1 MKSGYKSAPATG
13 ADFLAEANRKLSENV
28 AGQAGMKAGAV
39 LDAANEQD
47 NLPSARRAAPIS
59 RFERLC
65 RWLLLEK
72 LKSVRVGTLFVHEQY
87 ALTSASQGN
96 NSAGRGALV
105 FGEPAG
111 TSDIEAHIVV
121 TDPTLYAQ
129 VVLNGSI
136 GSGEA
141 YMDGAWRSPDLV
153 QVIRL
158 MTANMALLES
168 LDSKW
173 NFLNKIALKALH
185 ALNGNSLHGSRR
197 NISAHYDLGNDFFGL
212 FLDPTMLYSSAV
224 FPSKDASLAEAS
236 EFKLARICRKL
247 QLKETDHLLEIGTGW
262 GGMAV
267 YAARKYGCRVTTT
280 TISREQ
286 YEYAKAWVARE
297 GLEDRVTLL
306 LKDYR
311 ELEGQFDKLV
321 SIEMVEAVG
330 HQYYRDFF
338 SRCSALLKPHGLMVM
353 QAITIQDQ
361 RFEQYKNSVDFIQRY
376 IFPGGCLPSNQ
387 VVADN
392 IANHTDMQIVGLDD
406 ITFDYA
412 MTLRSWRKAFFER
425 IDEVR
430 QQGFDERFI
439 NMWDFYFCYC
449 EGGFLERVISTAQF
463 TFAKPRCNT
472 LPSLN

>member
-1 MKSGYKSAPATG
+1 MKKSASVPG
-13 ADFLAEANRKLSENV
+13 ADLLAEAQNNMGIDGVNSACE
-28 AGQAGMKAGAV
+28 
-39 LDAANEQD
+39 AANEQRHGSD
-47 NLPSARRAAPIS
+47 TKRRATAS
-59 RFERLC
+59 RFERLS
-65 RWLLLEK
+65 RGLLLQK
-72 LKSVRVGTLFVHEQY
+72 LQGVSVGTLFVHEHFS
-87 ALTSASQGN
+87 LHSGPGN
-96 NSAGRGALV
+96 REAGTLLKGPQPMI
-105 FGEPAG
+105 FGEVPG
-111 TSDIEAHIVV
+111 SSEIEAHIHV
-121 TDPTLYAQ
+121 TDPTTYTQ
-129 VVLNGSI
+129 VVLNGTI

-141 YMDGAWRSPDLV
+141 YMDGAWHSPDLV

-158 MTANMALLES
+158 MTANMALLEN

-173 NFLNKIALKALH
+173 NLLNKIALKGLH
-185 ALNGNSLHGSRR
+185 ALNGNSLQGARR

-224 FPSKDASLAEAS
+224 FPSKDATLAEAS

-247 QLKETDHLLEIGTGW
+247 QLKESDHLLEIGTGW

-267 YAARKYGCRVTTT
+267 YAAKKFGCRVTTT
-280 TISREQ
+280 TISKEQ
-286 YEYAKAWVARE
+286 HAYAKAWVARE

-311 ELEGQFDKLV
+311 ELEGQYDKIV

-330 HQYYRDFF
+330 HQYYRDYF
-338 SRCSALLKPHGLMVM
+338 SRCSRLLKADGLMVM

-392 IANHTDMQIVGLDD
+392 IATHTDMQIVGLDD

-412 MTLRSWRKAFFER
+412 MTLRAWRNAFFSR
-425 IDEVR
+425 IDAVR
-430 QQGFDERFI
+430 EQGFDQRFI

-449 EGGFLERVISTAQF
+449 EGGFLERVISAAQF

-472 LPSLN
+472 LPRLT

>member
-1 MKSGYKSAPATG
+1 MKSGYNTAPVSGREFLSSPNDKNIVGGADGSFDTAAVPATG
-13 ADFLAEANRKLSENV
+13 DADYQRP
-28 AGQAGMKAGAV
+28 
-39 LDAANEQD
+39 
-47 NLPSARRAAPIS
+47 LPW
-59 RFERLC
+59 FERLA
-65 RWLLLEK
+65 RTLVLDK
-72 LKSVRVGTLFVHEQY
+72 LKDLSMGTLFVYEHYSPRADQQH
-87 ALTSASQGN
+87 SQN
-96 NSAGRGALV
+96 DAPEVFV
-105 FGEPAG
+105 FGEPEG
-111 TSDIEAHIVV
+111 SSELEAHIHVS
-121 TDPTLYAQ
+121 DPSLYTQ
-129 VVLNGSI
+129 VLLNGSI

-141 YMDGAWRSPDLV
+141 YMDGAWYSPDLV
-153 QVIRL
+153 QVIRI
-158 MTANMALLES
+158 MVANMALLNS

-173 NFLNKIALKALH
+173 NFVNKLVLKGLH
-185 ALNGNSLHGSRR
+185 RLNGNSLKGSRR

-224 FPSKDASLAEAS
+224 FPAKDASLAEAS

-247 QLKETDHLLEIGTGW
+247 QLKESDHLLEIGTGW
-262 GGMAV
+262 GGMAI
-267 YAARKYGCRVTTT
+267 YAAKKTGCRVTTT
-280 TISREQ
+280 TISRQQ

-311 ELEGQFDKLV
+311 ELEGQYDKIV

-330 HQYYRDFF
+330 YKYYREFF
-338 SRCSALLKPHGLMVM
+338 SRCSGLLKPDGLMVM

-392 IANHTDMQIVGLDD
+392 IACHTDMQIVGLDD

-412 MTLRSWRKAFFER
+412 MTLRSWRNAFFER

-430 QQGFDERFI
+430 AQGFDQRFI

-472 LPSLN
+472 LPHLH

>member
-1 MKSGYKSAPATG
+1 MKSAHNSTAISGRELLTASGGEGIASDIEAKSELGAAPA
-13 ADFLAEANRKLSENV
+13 
-28 AGQAGMKAGAV
+28 AV
-39 LDAANEQD
+39 GTEPQKEFTW
-47 NLPSARRAAPIS
+47 
-59 RFERLC
+59 FERLA
-65 RWLLLEK
+65 RKLVLEK
-72 LKSVRVGTLFVHEQY
+72 LKHLSAGTLVVHEQY
-87 ALTSASQGN
+87 APGLNPQPNEG
-96 NSAGRGALV
+96 AGANVFV
-105 FGEPAG
+105 FGEPRG
-111 TSDIEAHIVV
+111 TSELEAHIHVK
-121 TDPTLYAQ
+121 DPSLYTQ
-129 VVLNGSI
+129 VLSNGSI

-141 YMDGAWRSPDLV
+141 YMDGAWHSPDLV
-153 QVIRL
+153 QVIRI
-158 MTANMALLES
+158 MVANMALLNS
-168 LDSKW
+168 LDSNW
-173 NFLNKIALKALH
+173 NFLNKLVLKGLH
-185 ALNGNSLHGSRR
+185 HLNGNSLKGSRR

-224 FPSKDASLAEAS
+224 FPQQDASLAEAS

-267 YAARKYGCRVTTT
+267 YAAKKTGCRVTTT
-280 TISREQ
+280 TISKEQ

-311 ELEGQFDKLV
+311 ELEGQYDKIV
-321 SIEMVEAVG
+321 SIEMIEAVG
-330 HQYYRDFF
+330 HKYYREFF
-338 SRCSALLKPHGLMVM
+338 SRCSGLLKPHGLMVM

-392 IANHTDMQIVGLDD
+392 IAAHTDMQIVGLDD

-430 QQGFDERFI
+430 EQGFDDRFI

-472 LPSLN
+472 LPRPH

>member
-1 MKSGYKSAPATG
+1 MKPGYNTSA
-13 ADFLAEANRKLSENV
+13 V
-28 AGQAGMKAGAV
+28 AGQQILTAPEDNDTAGVIA
-39 LDAANEQD
+39 
-47 NLPSARRAAPIS
+47 SAPQSASAQEARSQSAPTW
-59 RFERLC
+59 FERLA
-65 RWLLLEK
+65 RKLVLDK
-72 LKSVRVGTLFVHEQY
+72 LKALSVGTLFVYEDYSVEDGH
-87 ALTSASQGN
+87 
-96 NSAGRGALV
+96 NSAEHNSAEVLV
-105 FGEPAG
+105 FGEPEG
-111 TSDIEAHIVV
+111 TTELQAHIHVS
-121 TDPTLYAQ
+121 DPSLYTQ
-129 VVLNGSI
+129 VLLNGSI

-141 YMDGAWRSPDLV
+141 YMDGAWHSPDLV
-153 QVIRL
+153 QVIRI
-158 MTANMALLES
+158 MVANMSLLNS
-168 LDSKW
+168 LDSNW
-173 NFLNKIALKALH
+173 NFLNKLVLKGLH
-185 ALNGNSLHGSRR
+185 QLNGNSLKGSRR

-224 FPSKDASLAEAS
+224 FPDKDASLAEAS

-247 QLKETDHLLEIGTGW
+247 QLKESDHLLEIGTGW

-267 YAARKYGCRVTTT
+267 YAAKKTGCRVTTT

-311 ELEGQFDKLV
+311 ELEGQYDKIV
-321 SIEMVEAVG
+321 SIEMIEAVG
-330 HQYYRDFF
+330 HEYYQEFF
-338 SRCSALLKPHGLMVM
+338 SRCSSLLKPHGLMVM

-392 IANHTDMQIVGLDD
+392 IARHTDMQIVGLDD

-412 MTLRSWRKAFFER
+412 MTLRSWREAFFAR

-430 QQGFDERFI
+430 AQGFDDRFI

-463 TFAKPRCNT
+463 TFAKPRCST
-472 LPSLN
+472 LPRLH

>member
-1 MKSGYKSAPATG
+1 MKPGYKS
-13 ADFLAEANRKLSENV
+13 V
-28 AGQAGMKAGAV
+28 AIAGAETHTAERSSGRAPEAHTTR
-39 LDAANEQD
+39 DAARSVAHTSKGRD
-47 NLPSARRAAPIS
+47 RTDSW
-59 RFERLC
+59 FERLA
-65 RWLLLEK
+65 RK
-72 LKSVRVGTLFVHEQY
+72 LVLQKLQGVSVGTLYVHEHFE
-87 ALTSASQGN
+87 
-96 NSAGRGALV
+96 AGATQSELSSDPV
-105 FGEPAG
+105 VHMFGGAG
-111 TSDIEAHIVV
+111 TEASLEAHIHVV
-121 TDPTLYAQ
+121 DPSIYTQ
-129 VVLNGSI
+129 VLLNGSI

-141 YMDGAWRSPDLV
+141 YMDGAWYSPDLV
-153 QVIRL
+153 AVIRL
-158 MTANMALLES
+158 MVANMHLLNS
-168 LDSKW
+168 IDSRW
-173 NFLNKIALKALH
+173 NIFNKLALKALH
-185 ALNGNSLHGSRR
+185 WMNGNSLHGSRR

-224 FPSKDASLAEAS
+224 FPSKEASLADAS

-247 QLKETDHLLEIGTGW
+247 QLKESDHLLEIGTGW

-267 YAARKYGCRVTTT
+267 YAAKKFGCRVTTT
-280 TISREQ
+280 TISKEQ

-297 GLEDRVTLL
+297 GLEDKVTLL

-311 ELEGQFDKLV
+311 ELDGQYDKIV
-321 SIEMVEAVG
+321 SIEMIEAVG
-330 HQYYRDFF
+330 HKYYREFF

-392 IANHTDMQIVGLDD
+392 IASHTDMQIVGLDD

-412 MTLRSWRKAFFER
+412 MTLRAWRQAFFER
-425 IDEVR
+425 IDDVR
-430 QQGFDERFI
+430 QQGFDDRFI

-463 TFAKPRCNT
+463 TFAKPRCTT
-472 LPSLN
+472 LPPVH